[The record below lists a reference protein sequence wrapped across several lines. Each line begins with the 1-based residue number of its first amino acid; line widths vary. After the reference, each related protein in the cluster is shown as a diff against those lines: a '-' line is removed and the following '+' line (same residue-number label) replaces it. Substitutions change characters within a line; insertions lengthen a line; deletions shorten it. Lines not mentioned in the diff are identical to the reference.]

1 MNTRKLSAG
10 DSVEARC
17 TRCRKVLNHTIVAMV
32 GERVVRVECN
42 TCRGMHN
49 YHPPAEA
56 KAPAAGAATRKKE
69 PVPRKAKK
77 EPGAAD
83 REEWESLQPTMDRGR
98 AIAYDMNG
106 KFRLNGLVEH
116 PVFGLGV
123 VKLLVRPNK
132 MEVLFQGGKKLLRC
146 GM

>member
-1 MNTRKLSAG
+1 MIIRKLSAG
-10 DSVEARC
+10 DTIEARC

-42 TCRGMHN
+42 TCRGVHN
-49 YHPPAEA
+49 YHGTGET
-56 KAPAAGAATRKKE
+56 KAPVAGTSIRKTE
-69 PVPRKAKK
+69 LAPRKSKK

-83 REEWESLQPTMDRGR
+83 REEWESLRPTMEKER

-106 KFRLNGLVEH
+106 VYRAHDLVEH

-123 VKLLVRPNK
+123 VTRVVGPSKV
-132 MEVLFQGGKKLLRC
+132 EVLFQGGKKLLRC
-146 GM
+146 R